1 MIRPVGAAEVAGA
14 VGLSGQEGRRE
25 QEAGEEEGMT
35 APLSAE
41 VPAALDEG
49 APVGPSEGEEASFLA
64 EQRIAS
70 GVALPPTRAGG
81 ANGAEDDPATSL
93 PPLEDLVSRIP
104 APTRALLDELFRA
117 KFVTVRRVPKSALKS
132 APARE

>member
-1 MIRPVGAAEVAGA
+1 MIRPVGAPEAVEGAEAG
-14 VGLSGQEGRRE
+14 GQGAPET
-25 QEAGEEEGMT
+25 GEEEAMG
-35 APLSAE
+35 ARQAQVVSDD
-41 VPAALDEG
+41 AAAAIDDG

-70 GVALPPTRAGG
+70 GVALPPARDAGADRG
-81 ANGAEDDPATSL
+81 EDEPAGSL

-117 KFVTVRRVPKSALKS
+117 KFVTVKRVPKSALK
-132 APARE
+132 